1 MRPDEIVDVLIE
13 TESPRCARGLIE
25 ATVHLPSRSGR
36 WVATFR
42 DGTGRQLWRATG
54 SRNRRKA
61 LALAKEW
68 EREAKRKRA
77 AQGAGPR
84 KPIMRV
90 RPGSGEQELGLLSQR
105 EVGLIMK
112 ISTRTVREI
121 ERRAFDKIR
130 QHPALRD
137 FWREWTTGEV
147 REATSRA
154 STAWAL
160 SQAEIA
166 AVYGL
171 ARTPIERQALTKL
184 FTLIGV
190 SAPPQAGD

>member
-1 MRPDEIVDVLIE
+1 MRPEEIVAVLIE
-13 TESPRCARGLIE
+13 TEWPLCARRLIE
-25 ATVHLPSRSGR
+25 ATVHLPSRSSR

-42 DGTGRQLWRATG
+42 DGTGRQVWRATG

-61 LALAKEW
+61 LALAKKW

-77 AQGAGPR
+77 GQIAAPS
-84 KPIMRV
+84 KPTIRV

-147 REATSRA
+147 KEATSRA

-171 ARTPIERQALTKL
+171 ARTPEERRVLRKL
-184 FTLIGV
+184 LPVVG
-190 SAPPQAGD
+190 SGA